1 MPLLFIV
8 NAKSTLKNDPT
19 RTVGI
24 RKRWSGQC
32 AARYAELA
40 RRIRNLLLNGDPGL
54 IPVPEINPV
63 TLRPNYEY
71 ANDPVSALRFMAWLQ
86 LQIQSVIIGNDATA
100 ASNWQNQYI
109 DQAYERGIKRTQAD
123 IKRLGIDAN
132 MLRGV
137 TVADIVGTATASLG
151 AGVATGPIHQEAIRT
166 LYVRSYSDLQ
176 GITDEMAKQIRRT
189 LVEGIEQGKGIKDI
203 TEAIND
209 RVDKIGLTRSQLLAR
224 TETARAYNVSA
235 IAEFETVAENAGIE
249 PLYEWVTTIDGR
261 ERPEHKARDGKIYTR
276 DEAMSLI
283 GEPNCRCAL
292 KPYIDPELMKD
303 AS

>member
-1 MPLLFIV
+1 MP
-8 NAKSTLKNDPT
+8 D
-19 RTVGI
+19 
-24 RKRWSGQC
+24 
-32 AARYAELA
+32 
-40 RRIRNLLLNGDPGL
+40 
-54 IPVPEINPV
+54 INPV
-63 TLRPNYEY
+63 TLRANYEY

-86 LQIQSVIIGNDATA
+86 LQIQAVVIGNDATA
-100 ASNWQNQYI
+100 ANNWQNQYI

-151 AGVATGPIHQEAIRT
+151 VGTATGPIHQEAIRT
-166 LYVRSYSDLQ
+166 LYLRSYSDLQ

-189 LVEGIEQGKGIKDI
+189 LVESIEQGKGINDI
-203 TEAIND
+203 AEAIND
-209 RVDKIGLTRSQLLAR
+209 RVDKIGLTRSKLLAR

-261 ERPEHKARDGKIYTR
+261 ERPEHKDRDGKVYTR
-276 DEAMSLI
+276 DEAMRLI